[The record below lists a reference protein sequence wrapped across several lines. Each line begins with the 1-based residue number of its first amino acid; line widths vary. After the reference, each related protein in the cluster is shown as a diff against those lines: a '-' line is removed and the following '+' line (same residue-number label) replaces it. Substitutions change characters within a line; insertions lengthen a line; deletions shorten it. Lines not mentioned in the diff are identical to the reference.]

1 MKPSNSDGDECARGE
16 HGEESNFPVCLLPPP
31 IAALVLAIAAVHG
44 VPAVM
49 PAAIALSMI
58 AAAIGK
64 GLLIASG
71 KGRRTMGNLYFFV
84 SAESGTNKSTA
95 LGIFLEPLKALEAEL
110 KNFADNHG
118 STPPGPMHPR
128 EDDGSSEGFE
138 GLPQMFDGEV
148 APEKSAEEASTRLTC
163 SNVTGPS
170 LAKLLAE
177 NRETT
182 FNVNPEAG
190 NLLQQVSKS
199 QSHLGELLLKGF
211 SGDSVEIDRRNQ
223 KPVVLAKP
231 CITVCWL
238 CQPHRLDQFLAS
250 DHLMEDGLLARFLVS
265 HSKAGMAFMAE
276 DDNAIPVE
284 VSDGYRAAIHTLFQN
299 YALRSGEPFIVQTSP
314 EAFQVLRAFHNHNAE
329 RWHAEEGSLRCCIAR
344 WTEQAWRITLVLHA
358 ATHGG
363 DCHRIA
369 VERETAERA
378 VTLQEWF
385 SKQQESII
393 RGTTQPPEGERL
405 EKLCRLLSKAPNH
418 EIKLRDLQNSNG
430 FTREEVDRLVEL
442 APSQLELQER
452 KNPRGGP
459 RSYVLILLNTSS

>member
-1 MKPSNSDGDECARGE
+1 MKPSKSGGDERARGDN
-16 HGEESNFPVCLLPPP
+16 GEDSNFPVCLLPPP

-44 VPAVM
+44 VPAVL
-49 PAAIALSMI
+49 PGAIALSMI

-71 KGRRTMGNLYFFV
+71 KGRRTMGNLYILA
-84 SAESGTNKSTA
+84 SAESGTNKSTS
-95 LGIFLEPLKALEAEL
+95 LGIFLEPIKTLEANL
-110 KNFADNHG
+110 KNFADSRGN
-118 STPPGPMHPR
+118 TPPDPTHPT
-128 EDDGSSEGFE
+128 EDDGGSEGFK

-148 APEKSAEEASTRLTC
+148 SPETSAEEASTRLTC

-199 QSHLGELLLKGF
+199 QSDLGELLLKGF

-276 DDNAIPVE
+276 DDNDIPVD
-284 VSDGYRAAIHTLFQN
+284 VSDGYRAVIHTLFEN
-299 YALRSGEPFIVQTSP
+299 YALRSGESFIVQTSP
-314 EAFQVLRAFHNHNAE
+314 EAFEVLRAYHNHNAE

-344 WTEQAWRITLVLHA
+344 WTEQAWKITLVLHA

-363 DCHRIA
+363 NSHGVA

-378 VTLQEWF
+378 VALQEWF
-385 SKQQESII
+385 SKQQESIL
-393 RGTTQPPEGERL
+393 RGTTQPPDSARL
-405 EKLCRLLSKAPNH
+405 ERLCRLLSIAPNH
-418 EIKLRDLQNSNG
+418 EIKLRDLQNSHG
-430 FTREEVDRLVEL
+430 FSREEVGRLVEL

-459 RSYVLILLNTSS
+459 ISDVLVLINTSS

>member
-1 MKPSNSDGDECARGE
+1 M
-16 HGEESNFPVCLLPPP
+16 FPIGTLPPP

-71 KGRRTMGNLYFFV
+71 KGRRTMGNLYFLV
-84 SAESGTNKSTA
+84 SAESGTNKSTS
-95 LGIFLEPLKALEAEL
+95 LGIFLEPLKALEADL
-110 KNFADNHG
+110 KNFAGSHG
-118 STPPGPMHPR
+118 STPPNPTHPT
-128 EDDGSSEGFE
+128 EDDGGSEGSE

-148 APEKSAEEASTRLTC
+148 SPEKSAEEACTRLTC

-211 SGDSVEIDRRNQ
+211 SGDSVEIDRKNQ

-276 DDNAIPVE
+276 DDNAIPVD
-284 VSDGYRAAIHTLFQN
+284 VSDEYRALIHTLFKN

-314 EAFQVLRAFHNHNAE
+314 EAFEVLRAYHNHNAE

-344 WTEQAWRITLVLHA
+344 WTEQAWKITLVLHA
-358 ATHGG
+358 GTHGG
-363 DCHRIA
+363 NSHGVA
-369 VERETAERA
+369 VERATAERA
-378 VTLQEWF
+378 VALQEWF

-393 RGTTQPPEGERL
+393 RGTTQPPEGKRL

-418 EIKLRDLQNSNG
+418 EIKLRDLQNSHG
-430 FTREEVDRLVEL
+430 FSSEEVRRMVEL

-459 RSYVLILLNTSS
+459 ISDVLVLINTTS

>member
-1 MKPSNSDGDECARGE
+1 MKPSRTAAEEHVPGKYGE
-16 HGEESNFPVCLLPPP
+16 DSNFPLCSLPPT
-31 IAALVLAIAAVHG
+31 IAAMVQAIAAVHG

-71 KGRRTMGNLYFFV
+71 KGRRTMGNLYFLV
-84 SAESGTNKSTA
+84 SAESGTCKSTS
-95 LGIFLEPLKALEAEL
+95 LGILLEPFETIQANLKE
-110 KNFADNHG
+110 FAGVHG
-118 STPPGPMHPR
+118 STTPSPTHSTEENGGC
-128 EDDGSSEGFE
+128 DGFE
-138 GLPQMFDGEV
+138 GLVPMPDNDV
-148 APEKSAEEASTRLTC
+148 SSEKSAEEDSKRLTC
-163 SNVTGPS
+163 SNVTGLS

-190 NLLQQVSKS
+190 NLLKQVSKLAS
-199 QSHLGELLLKGF
+199 PLGELLLKGF
-211 SGDSVEIDRRNQ
+211 SGDSVEIDRMNR

-250 DHLMEDGLLARFLVS
+250 DHLMEDGLLPRFLVS
-265 HSKAGMAFMAE
+265 HSKAGMAFMTE
-276 DDNAIPVE
+276 DDNAIPVD
-284 VSDGYRAAIHTLFQN
+284 VSDGYRAVIHTLFEN
-299 YALRSGEPFIVQTSP
+299 YGQRSGKPLTAQTSP
-314 EAFQVLRAFHNHNAE
+314 EAFEILRAYHNHNAE
-329 RWHAEEGSLRCCIAR
+329 RWHAEEGPLRCCIAR
-344 WTEQAWRITLVLHA
+344 WTEQAWKITLVLHA
-358 ATHGG
+358 ATHGR
-363 DCHRIA
+363 DSDRVA

-378 VTLQEWF
+378 VALQEWF

-393 RGTTQPPEGERL
+393 RGTTQPPEGKRL

-418 EIKLRDLQNSNG
+418 EIKLRDLQNSHG
-430 FTREEVDRLVEL
+430 FSSEEVRRMVEL
-442 APSQLELQER
+442 APSQLDLQER

-459 RSYVLILLNTSS
+459 HSPVLVVINASS

>member
-1 MKPSNSDGDECARGE
+1 MNPQKFGAEQRAEGKQGDD
-16 HGEESNFPVCLLPPP
+16 SMFPIGTLPPP

-71 KGRRTMGNLYFFV
+71 KGRRTMGNLYFLV
-84 SAESGTNKSTA
+84 SAESGTNKSTS
-95 LGIFLEPLKALEAEL
+95 LGIFLEPLKALEADL
-110 KNFADNHG
+110 KNFAG
-118 STPPGPMHPR
+118 SHSSAPPNPTHPT
-128 EDDGSSEGFE
+128 EDDGGSEGSE

-148 APEKSAEEASTRLTC
+148 SPEKSAEEASTRLTC

-211 SGDSVEIDRRNQ
+211 SGDSVEIDRKNQ

-238 CQPHRLDQFLAS
+238 CQPHRLDQFSWPVTISWKTACWRAS
-250 DHLMEDGLLARFLVS
+250 
-265 HSKAGMAFMAE
+265 
-276 DDNAIPVE
+276 
-284 VSDGYRAAIHTLFQN
+284 
-299 YALRSGEPFIVQTSP
+299 
-314 EAFQVLRAFHNHNAE
+314 
-329 RWHAEEGSLRCCIAR
+329 
-344 WTEQAWRITLVLHA
+344 
-358 ATHGG
+358 
-363 DCHRIA
+363 
-369 VERETAERA
+369 
-378 VTLQEWF
+378 
-385 SKQQESII
+385 
-393 RGTTQPPEGERL
+393 
-405 EKLCRLLSKAPNH
+405 
-418 EIKLRDLQNSNG
+418 
-430 FTREEVDRLVEL
+430 
-442 APSQLELQER
+442 
-452 KNPRGGP
+452 
-459 RSYVLILLNTSS
+459 